1 MLYELTRIEKLLG
14 GRRILDIPSLMIRPG
29 RIYSLTGPNGAGKTT
44 LLQILALLDRP
55 TFGEIHFRAE
65 KVRYEEKYLLQLRRQ
80 VVLVDQSPLLFTG
93 TVARNVEFGLRMRK
107 IAAAERKRRVVEVL
121 QQVGMTGF
129 MEAEAHK
136 LSGGETK
143 RVALARALAVRPQVL
158 LCDEPTANVD
168 RENQQIILDILAG
181 LNRTEKTS
189 IIFSTHYLS
198 QEQELAHHCLQLRH
212 GSISETTAENVFQA
226 ELVEQEGNRAT
237 YRLPKGLTLNLPRL
251 IGNGAPT
258 VHLSIDQA
266 SIRLS
271 RVDEPTGNLVEGRVN
286 LVQEEV
292 GGVRVRLDAGI
303 ALNLFLSLDVYHE
316 RSILVGELIR
326 VVIPDTAVRCI
337 ADDGSENGGIPT

>member
-1 MLYELTRIEKLLG
+1 MLYEMTCVEKLLG
-14 GRRILDIPSLMIRPG
+14 GRRILDIPSLSIRPG

-44 LLQILALLDRP
+44 LLQILALLDQP
-55 TFGEIHFRAE
+55 TSGEIHFRAE
-65 KVRYEEKYLLQLRRQ
+65 RVRYEERSLLQLRRQ
-80 VVLVDQSPLLFTG
+80 VVLVDQAPLLFTG

-121 QQVGMTGF
+121 QQVGMSRF
-129 MEAEAHK
+129 LEAEAHK

-168 RENQQIILDILAG
+168 WENQQIILDILAD

-212 GSISETTAENVFQA
+212 GSISETTAENVFHA
-226 ELVEQEGNRAT
+226 EMVEQRQTRTT
-237 YRLPKGLTLNLPRL
+237 YRLPKGLMLNLPHS
-251 IGNGAPT
+251 IGNGARMI
-258 VHLSIDQA
+258 HLSIDQA

-271 RVDEPTGNLVEGRVN
+271 QADEPAGNLVEGRVN
-286 LVQEEV
+286 LVQDEA
-292 GGVRVRLDAGI
+292 GAVRVRFDAGI
-303 ALNLFLSLDVYHE
+303 TLNLFLSPEAYRE
-316 RSILVGELIR
+316 RPIPVGELIR

-337 ADDGSENGGIPT
+337 ADDDEGRGLP